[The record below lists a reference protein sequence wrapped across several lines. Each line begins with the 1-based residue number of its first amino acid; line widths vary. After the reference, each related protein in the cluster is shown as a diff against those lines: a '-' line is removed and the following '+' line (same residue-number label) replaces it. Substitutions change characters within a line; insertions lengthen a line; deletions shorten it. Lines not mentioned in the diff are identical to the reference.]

1 MDIANRAIEFY
12 LYQQRKE
19 LERVK
24 TLQREVREQER
35 KLSEH
40 VQEKINYDKKIQ
52 RLNTEIETYRAG
64 QSQMQREKQQLEAKL
79 VQLAQYVSTLCE
91 SVAQRSPD
99 PFLDA

>member
-52 RLNTEIETYRAG
+52 RLNTEIETYREG

-79 VQLAQYVSTLCE
+79 VQLAQYVYPLCK
-91 SVAQRSPD
+91 SIPSARLTHS
-99 PFLDA
+99 